1 MYYHNFI
8 SSRYEGDWLNDLQ
21 DGKGVIMYPDKYK
34 FVGFFKA
41 GRKEGFGILYL
52 PDGRRLEGKY

>member
-1 MYYHNFI
+1 
-8 SSRYEGDWLNDLQ
+8 
-21 DGKGVIMYPDKYK
+21 MYPDKSR

-52 PDGRRLEGKY
+52 PDGRRLEGNYQNDLREGEH